1 MSHDILYRDMSP
13 ETGFSPKGLLPKN
26 DFSPKDGVPPE
37 TSTETFVL
45 DLDVYQ
51 MIQIH

>member
-1 MSHDILYRDMSP
+1 MSPDFLYRDMSL
-13 ETGFSPKGLLPKN
+13 EN
-26 DFSPKDGVPPE
+26 DFSPKDGVSPE

-51 MIQIH
+51 MIQVN